1 MVNPGVGQTRV
12 MLGNKAG
19 GRSLILPCRSDSIGL
34 TTYRERFML
43 KMTMSYNDLA
53 KGGGEA
59 KLQVYGVGTFPVFS
73 GQKPYTN
80 DPNCAYLPNSAIP
93 VGRYWIVPRP
103 EGSIANQI
111 RGWVVDFWNNSDHS
125 EWFALF
131 NSQTMTDSIFINGVA
146 RGGFRLHP
154 LRPDGSGES
163 EGCITFV
170 RRTDFY
176 TVRQA
181 LLRTQKIRVP
191 GSRNG
196 LMAYGYVDVQGD
208 SNFAD
213 CKIR

>member
-1 MVNPGVGQTRV
+1 MQLMRMTY
-12 MLGNKAG
+12 
-19 GRSLILPCRSDSIGL
+19 DDL
-34 TTYRERFML
+34 T
-43 KMTMSYNDLA
+43 

-59 KLQVYGVGTFPVFS
+59 KLHVYGVGTFPVFS

-80 DPNCAYLPNSAIP
+80 DPNCTYKPNSAIP

-103 EGSIANQI
+103 EGSIANRI
-111 RGWVVDFWNNSDHS
+111 RGWAVDTWNNSNHS

-131 NSQTMTDSIFINGVA
+131 DSKTMSDSIFINGVA

-163 EGCITFV
+163 EGCITLV

-181 LLRTQKIRVP
+181 LLRRKTIRVP
-191 GSRNG
+191 GSRNS
-196 LMAYGYVDVQGD
+196 LMAYGYVDVQGE
-208 SNFAD
+208 SNFAN